1 MKPFIN
7 SIALAALLSIG
18 PTQAAQ
24 IPYTSPVSSTGN
36 NFTIIAPGNSLV
48 GGTNDVVFD
57 WDGTLNTSVAGAVS
71 NATLTSDEAFFNLL
85 WHAHDVTLYAPGT
98 YTIYDGCPAGN
109 PGCGIGN
116 AVTFTVGAS
125 QIGAHMLID
134 WSVARDID
142 VINVWNMN
150 LSWAAENPTNPFYT
164 GPDNGTSCSPSSGDT
179 CVIDGLPNTAATVF
193 GLISTDANGDGT
205 AGLPMTD
212 GPFIDI
218 SANFNLQIGPP
229 TPGIAV
235 SIDITGGT
243 TQECTE
249 TGGSTVAISADV
261 TLTGGAELASVA
273 WTIDDASAG
282 SGDAITPFLG
292 LGSHTIQAL
301 ATTTTGESD
310 TASVVV
316 TVADTTPPTV
326 DPHFLDSRTGEPI
339 DSITGNQTQFVTIS
353 FGAGDVCD
361 PEVQAQ
367 GTVTPTFGVNDGDTI
382 KIKGN
387 DPTVDLPTTV
397 LELSVVATD
406 TSGNT
411 GAGQVILSI
420 SN

>member
-24 IPYTSPVSSTGN
+24 VPYTSPISSTGN
-36 NFTIIAPGNSLV
+36 NFTIIAPGNTLV

-57 WDGTLNTSVAGAVS
+57 WDGTLNTSVAGALS
-71 NATLTSDEAFFNLL
+71 NATLASDEVFFGNL
-85 WHAHDVTLYAPGT
+85 WHAHNVTLYAPGN

-109 PGCGIGN
+109 PGCGIGH

-125 QIGAHMLID
+125 QIGVHMLID
-134 WSVARDID
+134 WSITTDID

-150 LSWAAENPTNPFYT
+150 LPWGAENPTNPFYT
-164 GPDNGTSCSPSSGDT
+164 GPDNGTSCSPTGT
-179 CVIDGLPNTAATVF
+179 CVINGLPNTAATVF
-193 GLISTDANGDGT
+193 GLISTDVKGDGT

-212 GPFIDI
+212 GPFVGI

-229 TPGIAV
+229 APGIAV
-235 SIDITGGT
+235 SIDVTGGT

-273 WTIDDASAG
+273 WTIDGASAG
-282 SGDAITPFLG
+282 SSDTITPFLA

-310 TASVVV
+310 TASIAV

-326 DPHFLDSRTGEPI
+326 YPRFLDSRTGEPI
-339 DSITGNQTQFVTIS
+339 ASISGNQTQFVTVS
-353 FGAGDVCD
+353 FGATDACD
-361 PEVQAQ
+361 PELQTQ
-367 GTVTPTFGVNDGDTI
+367 GAVTPTFGVNDGDTI
-382 KIKGN
+382 KIQGN
-387 DPTVDLPTTV
+387 NQTVKLPTTA
-397 LELSVVATD
+397 LELSVTATD
-406 TSGNT
+406 DSGNS
-411 GAGQVILSI
+411 GAGQAILSI